1 MSFDTKRVFAQIYAG
16 FRISYLILRSCIFS
30 ENTSLQQQ
38 LVIDD
43 IEPAMEFLTDL
54 LKMGDLAEAQLLM
67 QVTATYVVCRDAG
80 HQGMKASRPT
90 IGDQVLHHAPTDA
103 FARMRRG

>member
-1 MSFDTKRVFAQIYAG
+1 MGSCAYDHAG
-16 FRISYLILRSCIFS
+16 GNGFEGIASPLIGG
-30 ENTSLQQQ
+30 SLQQQ

-43 IEPAMEFLTDL
+43 IEPAIELLTDL
-54 LKMGDLAEAQLLM
+54 FEVGDLAEAQLLM

-90 IGDQVLHHAPTDA
+90 IGNQLLHHAPTDA

>member
-1 MSFDTKRVFAQIYAG
+1 MSFDTKRVFAEIFVG
-16 FRISYLILRSCIFS
+16 FRISYLILRPCIFS

-43 IEPAMEFLTDL
+43 IEPAIELLADL
-54 LKMGDLAEAQLLM
+54 LEMGDLAEAQLLV

-90 IGDQVLHHAPTDA
+90 IGNQLFHHTSANA
-103 FARMRRG
+103 FAGMFGG